1 MDAITQFDLNIL
13 HSIHEGISCGF
24 LDAVFPKLT
33 LLCYLFIG
41 AALVFLFFRKFRQ
54 GGVAMCGAIL
64 LSLLVGNLLLKNLVA
79 RDRPCWIDPDFLQ
92 LLVSVPKDFS
102 FPSAHTMISVSAA
115 AALFHYSKALGIP
128 ALVIAALV
136 GFSRL
141 YLFVHFPTDVF
152 AGAVIGVILA
162 VVSCIVTDKIAA
174 KIKKIKSKKAVN

>member
-1 MDAITQFDLNIL
+1 M
-13 HSIHEGISCGF
+13 
-24 LDAVFPKLT
+24 
-33 LLCYLFIG
+33 
-41 AALVFLFFRKFRQ
+41 
-54 GGVAMCGAIL
+54 
-64 LSLLVGNLLLKNLVA
+64 
-79 RDRPCWIDPDFLQ
+79 
-92 LLVSVPKDFS
+92 PKDFS

-141 YLFVHFPTDVF
+141 YLFVHFPTDVL

-174 KIKKIKSKKAVN
+174 RIKSKKAVN